1 MNYSIL
7 GPEVSNHVN
16 VILSDW
22 LDTKNYEHF
31 TYIYVRVQCISVLI
45 TSSYVDYIHT
55 KKYCVIFSLTF
66 VFSVIK

>member
-1 MNYSIL
+1 MLMLSYQIGLILRIMNIL
-7 GPEVSNHVN
+7 HIS
-16 VILSDW
+16 L
-22 LDTKNYEHF
+22 
-31 TYIYVRVQCISVLI
+31 VRVQCISVLI